1 MNRCVSRPGSSRSS
15 RLPAHFGLQQATNQ
29 RLHAAARSATE
40 RSALPQRQKL
50 FRVKARD
57 VSSVLNFLYFQTQL
71 VKLIVNRSAEHLCLP
86 FTRCRGPL
94 CSGASSGR
102 VFRSQPTATSRHKL
116 SGAVLAAAK
125 RAMRSRAMAL
135 GVRDAAACAEQAARP
150 AVFVL
155 ALGRTG
161 SSHLLRLLNAIEGYR
176 VSGETDNAWVYMG
189 RFLKSHKRWGS
200 EAGSS
205 EQLIMCDMR
214 RLMLQLHDPS
224 GSARVFGFK
233 EIYSPFVRR
242 PDALPEL
249 IEHGVSSLRML
260 FPRAKFIF
268 HWRENVSRISSSDF
282 WRGEQHVVGHFQRVI
297 GLYRTYAEQHADHA
311 FCTTIEGIGSKK
323 RSAQL
328 KALFDFLGEEL
339 TPQLRRVAA
348 NRLPLHD
355 WSVGLQVRRFRN
367 GTARSFEFTEAAEEA
382 TQQALEAELRAKA
395 AEKQARIEARA
406 EAQKTRAAAA
416 KVRVA
421 AAEALRVVQRKE
433 DAKAIHERAVQ
444 RHAERH
450 AERHARFEAKKRSA
464 GGRGRGTSTA
474 KQRGAGGR
482 GSVNMRSGGRGRGS
496 RTAKKRGAGGRG
508 SVNARGQTRRVRVRP
523 DGTVIDTDGKPL
535 GKLQPDGTVIGPDG
549 KIRGH
554 ARRVQPQLQN
564 SSR

>member
-1 MNRCVSRPGSSRSS
+1 MFTFYSVPRPS
-15 RLPAHFGLQQATNQ
+15 LQW
-29 RLHAAARSATE
+29 RVE
-40 RSALPQRQKL
+40 RP
-50 FRVKARD
+50 
-57 VSSVLNFLYFQTQL
+57 
-71 VKLIVNRSAEHLCLP
+71 CL
-86 FTRCRGPL
+86 
-94 CSGASSGR
+94 
-102 VFRSQPTATSRHKL
+102 SQPTYRNVAPQTFWRCVGCS
-116 SGAVLAAAK
+116 K

-205 EQLIMCDMR
+205 EQLIVCDMR

-395 AEKQARIEARA
+395 AEKQARIEERLIEANKTRA
-406 EAQKTRAAAA
+406 EAQKTREAAA

-444 RHAERH
+444 RH

-554 ARRVQPQLQN
+554 ARRVRPQLQN

>member
-1 MNRCVSRPGSSRSS
+1 
-15 RLPAHFGLQQATNQ
+15 
-29 RLHAAARSATE
+29 
-40 RSALPQRQKL
+40 
-50 FRVKARD
+50 
-57 VSSVLNFLYFQTQL
+57 
-71 VKLIVNRSAEHLCLP
+71 
-86 FTRCRGPL
+86 
-94 CSGASSGR
+94 
-102 VFRSQPTATSRHKL
+102 
-116 SGAVLAAAK
+116 
-125 RAMRSRAMAL
+125 MRSRAMAL

-200 EAGSS
+200 EEGSS
-205 EQLIMCDMR
+205 EQLIVCDMR

-464 GGRGRGTSTA
+464 RGRGRGTSTA

-508 SVNARGQTRRVRVRP
+508 SVNATRRVGQTRRVRVRP

>member
-1 MNRCVSRPGSSRSS
+1 MPATAKVVWFCIPVGKLAQVSRCAGD
-15 RLPAHFGLQQATNQ
+15 
-29 RLHAAARSATE
+29 
-40 RSALPQRQKL
+40 
-50 FRVKARD
+50 RVGP
-57 VSSVLNFLYFQTQL
+57 
-71 VKLIVNRSAEHLCLP
+71 P
-86 FTRCRGPL
+86 FTMRPRL
-94 CSGASSGR
+94 M
-102 VFRSQPTATSRHKL
+102 
-116 SGAVLAAAK
+116 AVAG
-125 RAMRSRAMAL
+125 S
-135 GVRDAAACAEQAARP
+135 DAAVCAEQAVRP

-189 RFLKSHKRWGS
+189 RFLKIHKRWGR

-205 EQLIMCDMR
+205 EQLMCDMR

-260 FPRAKFIF
+260 FPKAKFIF

-355 WSVGLQVRRFRN
+355 WSVGLQVRHFRN

-382 TQQALEAELRAKA
+382 TQQALEAALRAKA
-395 AEKQARIEARA
+395 AEKQARIEARLIQANQTRA
-406 EAQKTRAAAA
+406 EAEKTRAATAL
-416 KVRVA
+416 VRVA
-421 AAEALRVVQRKE
+421 AAEKLRVVQRKE
-433 DAKAIHERAVQ
+433 EAKAIHERALK
-444 RHAERH
+444 RH
-450 AERHARFEAKKRSA
+450 AERHARHEAKKRS
-464 GGRGRGTSTA
+464 GGGRGTSTA
-474 KQRGAGGR
+474 TTRGGR
-482 GSVNMRSGGRGRGS
+482 GALH
-496 RTAKKRGAGGRG
+496 T
-508 SVNARGQTRRVRVRP
+508 RGQTRRGRRGLVRP
-523 DGTVIDTDGKPL
+523 KE
-535 GKLQPDGTVIGPDG
+535 
-549 KIRGH
+549 
-554 ARRVQPQLQN
+554 
-564 SSR
+564 

>member
-1 MNRCVSRPGSSRSS
+1 M
-15 RLPAHFGLQQATNQ
+15 
-29 RLHAAARSATE
+29 
-40 RSALPQRQKL
+40 
-50 FRVKARD
+50 
-57 VSSVLNFLYFQTQL
+57 
-71 VKLIVNRSAEHLCLP
+71 
-86 FTRCRGPL
+86 
-94 CSGASSGR
+94 
-102 VFRSQPTATSRHKL
+102 
-116 SGAVLAAAK
+116 
-125 RAMRSRAMAL
+125 
-135 GVRDAAACAEQAARP
+135 
-150 AVFVL
+150 FVL

-176 VSGETDNAWVYMG
+176 ISGETDNAWVYMG

-249 IEHGVSSLRML
+249 IEHGVSSLRMI
-260 FPRAKFIF
+260 FPKAKFIF

-282 WRGEQHVVGHFQRVI
+282 WHGKQHLVGHFQRVI

-339 TPQLRRVAA
+339 TPQLRRLAA
-348 NRLPLHD
+348 NHLPLHD

-367 GTARSFEFTEAAEEA
+367 GTARSFAFTEAAEEA

-395 AEKQARIEARA
+395 AEKRARIEARLFQANKTREEAQKTRA
-406 EAQKTRAAAA
+406 EAQKARAAERAAAA

-433 DAKAIHERAVQ
+433 DAKAIHERAVK
-444 RHAERH
+444 RH

-464 GGRGRGTSTA
+464 GGRGRGSSTA
-474 KQRGAGGR
+474 KPRVAGGR
-482 GSVNMRSGGRGRGS
+482 GSVNTRGQRRSGRSRGL
-496 RTAKKRGAGGRG
+496 
-508 SVNARGQTRRVRVRP
+508 ARPQMQDSTR
-523 DGTVIDTDGKPL
+523 
-535 GKLQPDGTVIGPDG
+535 
-549 KIRGH
+549 
-554 ARRVQPQLQN
+554 
-564 SSR
+564 

>member
-1 MNRCVSRPGSSRSS
+1 VP
-15 RLPAHFGLQQATNQ
+15 
-29 RLHAAARSATE
+29 ATE
-40 RSALPQRQKL
+40 KATGIATTLARAPRKLL
-50 FRVKARD
+50 FR
-57 VSSVLNFLYFQTQL
+57 
-71 VKLIVNRSAEHLCLP
+71 
-86 FTRCRGPL
+86 
-94 CSGASSGR
+94 
-102 VFRSQPTATSRHKL
+102 
-116 SGAVLAAAK
+116 AVLASLK
-125 RAMRSRAMAL
+125 AMRSRLMAVA
-135 GVRDAAACAEQAARP
+135 GSDAAVCAEQAARP

-189 RFLKSHKRWGS
+189 RFLKIHKHRGS

-205 EQLIMCDMR
+205 EQLMCDMR

-249 IEHGVSSLRML
+249 IEHGVSSLRTL

-297 GLYRTYAEQHADHA
+297 GLYRSYAEQHADHA
-311 FCTTIEGIGSKK
+311 LCTTIEGLGSKK

-382 TQQALEAELRAKA
+382 TQEALKAALRAKE
-395 AEKQARIEARA
+395 AEKQARIETRLIQANITRA
-406 EAQKTRAAAA
+406 EAEKARAAAA
-416 KVRVA
+416 IVRVA
-421 AAEALRVVQRKE
+421 AAEKLREVQRKE
-433 DAKAIHERAVQ
+433 EAKAIHERA
-444 RHAERH
+444 EKRH
-450 AERHARFEAKKRSA
+450 AERHARHEAKKWSG
-464 GGRGRGTSTA
+464 GGRSTS
-474 KQRGAGGR
+474 
-482 GSVNMRSGGRGRGS
+482 
-496 RTAKKRGAGGRG
+496 TAKKRGGRG
-508 SVNARGQTRRVRVRP
+508 TLNARGQTRRGRRGLARP
-523 DGTVIDTDGKPL
+523 K
-535 GKLQPDGTVIGPDG
+535 K
-549 KIRGH
+549 
-554 ARRVQPQLQN
+554 
-564 SSR
+564 